1 MRQCSLEHHNYKE
14 KLHELFCVGKYSKVF
29 LVCGHSAEKL
39 DIFQWLHTE
48 MEEMGGRVIIF
59 RKFEPN
65 PGYSSVELGIN
76 QFISSGCDVIMA
88 VGGGSAID
96 VAKCV
101 KLGLEMKWVGGQLV
115 RSVHVNN
122 VPLIAV
128 PTTAGTGSEV
138 TQFAVIYYEGEKQ
151 SISHPAI
158 IPEYVVLDEN
168 NLRTLTAYQR
178 KVTLLD
184 ALSHGIES
192 IWSIHSCDES
202 CEYAERAI
210 RRIVCN
216 MDRYVKGIGAE
227 KELLIAANEAGKAI
241 NFTKTTA
248 AHAMCYK
255 LTSLYGIPHGHA
267 VMLCLPELWEY
278 MCSHMDKCVDLRGKE
293 FLGGQFE
300 RIAACL
306 GRLTVKDSVEFL
318 KQLRKDW
325 DLEFPCEIQ
334 GDEINL
340 LISAVNVERLSCNP
354 VELTKEDLRELYRKI
369 LKEG

>member
-1 MRQCSLEHHNYKE
+1 MRQCCLESHNYKE
-14 KLHELFCVGKYSKVF
+14 KLHELFCAGKYSKVF
-29 LVCGHSAEKL
+29 LVCGRSAQKL
-39 DIFQWLHTE
+39 DIFQWLHAEVETL
-48 MEEMGGRVIIF
+48 GGRVIIF
-59 RKFEPN
+59 REFEPN
-65 PGYSSVELGIN
+65 PRYSSVELGIN
-76 QFISSGCDVIMA
+76 RFISNDCDIIMA

-101 KLGLEMKWVGGQLV
+101 KLGLEIKREDGQLV
-115 RSVHVNN
+115 RSVHVHNA
-122 VPLIAV
+122 PLIAV

-151 SISHPAI
+151 SVSHPAI
-158 IPEYVVLDEN
+158 VPEYVVLDEN
-168 NLRTLTAYQR
+168 NLRTLPAGQR
-178 KVTLLD
+178 KVTVLD
-184 ALSHGIES
+184 ALSHAIES
-192 IWSIHSCDES
+192 MWSVHSCDES

-216 MDRYVKGIGAE
+216 MDRYVRGNGAE

-255 LTSLYGIPHGHA
+255 LTSLYGIPHGRA

-278 MCSHMDKCVDLRGKE
+278 MCLHMDRCADIRGKE
-293 FLGGQFE
+293 FLEEQFE

-306 GRLTVKDSVEFL
+306 GQLTVKASIEFL

-325 DLEFPCEIQ
+325 DLEFSREIRD
-334 GDEINL
+334 DEINL
-340 LISAVNVERLSCNP
+340 LVSAVNVERLSNNP
-354 VELTKEDLRELYRKI
+354 VELTKEDLRELYWRI